1 MALEDDLALY
11 FEIRS
16 DLVQRALNQFVLIHN
31 QELIGVYPTFDAA
44 LADASARFD
53 PGSFLIKQVL
63 DPEPVETV

>member
-11 FEIRS
+11 FEIRP
-16 DLVQRALNQFVLIHN
+16 DLIQTALNQFVLIHE
-31 QELIGVYPTFDAA
+31 QELVGVYPTFESA
-44 LADASARFD
+44 LGDASARFD